1 MNNMTTANT
10 TQAIAQAI
18 IGNAATHSG
27 KFLTFFLQNEE
38 YGIEI
43 LKVQEIIGL
52 MPVTRIP
59 RTPDFVRGVINLRG
73 KIIAVTDL
81 RKKFEMEEVDQTNE
95 TCIIVVQTNGMEIGV
110 MVDKVSEVL
119 DISASEIENTP
130 AFGSSV
136 PTEFLLGIGNTQG
149 GVRLLLNI
157 ERILSDQQIVDL
169 CNENFAQA

>member
-1 MNNMTTANT
+1 MTNDAVANN
-10 TQAIAQAI
+10 AQPKTK
-18 IGNAATHSG
+18 NADNQGG

-43 LKVQEIIGL
+43 LRVQEIIGL

-81 RKKFEMEEVDQTNE
+81 RKKFEMDEIEQTSE

-119 DISASEIENTP
+119 DIAASEIENTP
-130 AFGSSV
+130 AFGASV

-157 ERILSDQQIVDL
+157 EKILADQQLVDL
-169 CNENFAQA
+169 NEGLAQAA

>member
-1 MNNMTTANT
+1 MEKETSTNS
-10 TQAIAQAI
+10 TQNQVSTEKVN
-18 IGNAATHSG
+18 GG

-43 LKVQEIIGL
+43 LRVQEIIGL
-52 MPVTRIP
+52 MPITRIP

-81 RKKFEMEEVDQTNE
+81 RKKFGMEDIEQTSE
-95 TCIIVVQTNGMEIGV
+95 TCIIVVQTNGTEIGV

-119 DISASEIENTP
+119 DIADAEIEPTP
-130 AFGSSV
+130 AFGASV

-157 ERILSDQQIVDL
+157 EKVLSDQQL
-169 CNENFAQA
+169 LEFTNEALSQMV

>member
-1 MNNMTTANT
+1 MNNETTTNSKPTKAE
-10 TQAIAQAI
+10 TQ
-18 IGNAATHSG
+18 GG
-27 KFLTFFLQNEE
+27 KFLTFFLADEE

-59 RTPDFVRGVINLRG
+59 RTPDYVRGVINLRG

-81 RKKFEMEEVDQTNE
+81 RKKFGMEYIDETSE
-95 TCIIVVQTNGMEIGV
+95 TCIIVVQTNGVEIGV

-119 DISASEIENTP
+119 DISSAEIESTP
-130 AFGSSV
+130 SFGSSV
-136 PTEFLLGIGNTQG
+136 PTEFLLGIGNMEG

-157 ERILSDQQIVDL
+157 EKILLDQQLLEL
-169 CNENFAQA
+169 CGEPLAQAA